1 LAGLKE
7 GGIICEIMNDD
18 GSMARMP
25 ELIELAKK
33 LDLKIIS
40 IEDLIDYQLKKGDL
54 VHKIEER
61 KVKTHFGE
69 FTFHAFQERHTEQI
83 HFAFTKGNWE
93 MDEPILV
100 RVQSSSAYFDV
111 LSRFIN
117 GEAPLLEKVAKLIN
131 DEGKGAMIFIN
142 NVSNAENT
150 MRKLQQFINFQDGQA
165 QRPTIAANY
174 MEYGI
179 GTQILK
185 KLAINKFRVISQNT
199 QNKPMVS
206 GYGVEV
212 TEMVQL

>member
-1 LAGLKE
+1 
-7 GGIICEIMNDD
+7 MNED
-18 GSMARMP
+18 GTMARLP
-25 ELIELAKK
+25 QLIELAKK

-61 KVKTHFGE
+61 KVNTKFGD
-69 FTFHAFQERHTEQI
+69 FTFHAFQERHTDQI

-93 MDEPILV
+93 NEEPVLV

-117 GEAPLLEKVAKLIN
+117 GETPLLEKVANLIHQ
-131 DEGKGAMIFIN
+131 EGKGAMIFIN

-150 MRKLQQFINFQDGQA
+150 MRKLQQFLNFQDGQA
-165 QRPTIAANY
+165 QRPTLAANY

-185 KLAINKFRVISQNT
+185 KLGINKFRVISQNP

-212 TEMVQL
+212 VEMVQL